1 MKYRSLGKTGVQV
14 SEVGLGTWQLGSA
27 DWGHVSENDAL
38 EILRRSADLGV
49 NFLDTADVYGR
60 GVSERTI
67 GKFLTQTGQRIYV
80 ATKLGRQLWVD
91 LGLKWPERITLDMA
105 RQATQQSLRNLGVD
119 AIFLQQWH
127 CLPTDE
133 YRRGEVFE
141 HLETLKREGLI
152 QHWGCSVETVEEA
165 RLCLTHPGCETLQVI
180 YNVFRQKLTDELLP
194 LARQHEVG
202 ILARVPLASG
212 LLAGRFAPG
221 HQFPPADHRHYNAD
235 GQVFNVGETFAG
247 LPFEKG
253 VELAEKVRAILE
265 PVSGEAMS
273 QLALR
278 WILDHEAV
286 STVIPG
292 ATKVAQAESNA
303 AASGLLPL
311 GEATHQQLRELYE
324 REIASEIRGPY

>member
-1 MKYRSLGKTGVQV
+1 MKYRSLGRTGVQV

-27 DWGHVSENDAL
+27 DWGQVSENDAL
-38 EILRRSADLGV
+38 DILHRSADLGV

-67 GKFLTQTGQRIYV
+67 GKFLAQTGQRIYV

-194 LARQHEVG
+194 LARQQEVG
-202 ILARVPLASG
+202 ILARVPLSSG

-221 HQFPPADHRHYNAD
+221 HQFPSEDHRHYNAH

-247 LPFEKG
+247 LPFAKG

-265 PVSGEAMS
+265 PAGGEAMS

-278 WILDHEAV
+278 WILDHAAV

-292 ATKVAQAESNA
+292 ATKVVQAESNA
-303 AASGLLPL
+303 AASGLLPR
-311 GEATHQQLRELYE
+311 GEATHRQLRELYE

>member
-1 MKYRSLGKTGVQV
+1 MKYRSLGKTGARV

-27 DWGHVSENDAL
+27 DWGQVSEHDAL
-38 EILRRSADLGV
+38 DILRRSADLGV
-49 NFLDTADVYGR
+49 NFLDTADVYGH
-60 GVSERTI
+60 GVSERMI
-67 GKFLTQTGQRIYV
+67 AKFLAETEQTIYV

-91 LGLKWPERITLDMA
+91 LGLQWPERITLDMA

-127 CLPTDE
+127 CLPTEE

-165 RLCLTHPGCETLQVI
+165 RLCLAHPGCETLQVI

-194 LARQHEVG
+194 LARQQEVG

-221 HQFPPADHRHYNAD
+221 HQFPPEDHRHYNAD

-247 LPFEKG
+247 LPFATG

-265 PVSGEAMS
+265 PAGGEAMS

-292 ATKVAQAESNA
+292 ATKVAQAENNA